1 MRPLGWLIG
10 SLYIEERRGDL
21 GQPPQRNSF
30 KLQRNNKCRCFL
42 LILIFPESKFCLSAL
57 ATAKLAVLWANLEK
71 HVVIDPKLEAL
82 SRHFWHAA
90 VSRAMLSIRIPPRLC
105 SNNVFRKFLQCGFRE
120 KLEANYRE
128 YTNF

>member
-1 MRPLGWLIG
+1 MSMFSANFDISR
-10 SLYIEERRGDL
+10 E
-21 GQPPQRNSF
+21 QV
-30 KLQRNNKCRCFL
+30 L
-42 LILIFPESKFCLSAL
+42 LICVGDCKIGRTIGQFR
-57 ATAKLAVLWANLEK
+57 K

-82 SRHFWHAA
+82 SRHFWHAS